1 MATVDD
7 IQPGQTCYLAD
18 GREASFVGRLGDD
31 AFIVH
36 TILRSYDPMG
46 EDVYAEGP
54 LTIERSI
61 YRKPPQ
67 EKLEAEV
74 AALRDEVAKLQADR
88 DTLRRE
94 VIGVHSEKAK
104 AEKDAASAFEAA
116 RLVPA
121 LRGIIAMMDGHLKF
135 AVVESSRAPF
145 FTVVEGAATR
155 KAQYKDEPIA
165 DLRLDWSGKP
175 VLRLRD
181 WRPDAAYP
189 NSQRHDMQ
197 AVDVFQTREEAH
209 AEAVRRLLEIKERS
223 PEWIESA
230 EKLGVPVSLEDRQT
244 AHGWYVRG
252 AQAALES
259 AQKNLR
265 EQEAKLAAT
274 IAAMPS
280 ALIQA
285 AKES

>member
-1 MATVDD
+1 MSEVSE

-61 YRKPPQ
+61 YRKPPK
-67 EKLEAEV
+67 EKLEADV
-74 AALRDEVAKLQADR
+74 AALRDEIAKLQTDR
-88 DTLRRE
+88 DKLRRE
-94 VIGVHSEKAK
+94 VIDIHSDKAK
-104 AEKDAASAFEAA
+104 AEKDAAAAFEAA
-116 RLVPA
+116 KQVPA
-121 LRGIIAMMDGHLKF
+121 LRGIIAMMEDHHQF

-145 FTVVEGAATR
+145 FTVVEGAASR
-155 KAQYKDEPIA
+155 RARYKDEAIA
-165 DLRLDWSGKP
+165 DLRLDYTGKP

-189 NSQRHDMQ
+189 NSQFHEAQ
-197 AVDVFQTREEAH
+197 AVDVFKTREEAH
-209 AEAVRRLLEIKERS
+209 AEAVRRLLAVKERS
-223 PEWIESA
+223 PDWIESA
-230 EKLGVPVSLEDRQT
+230 EKLGVPISLEDRQT
-244 AHGWYVRG
+244 AHGWWVRG
-252 AQAALES
+252 AQAAVEQ

-265 EQEAKLAAT
+265 DQEAKLAAT
-274 IAAMPS
+274 IAAMPAAS
-280 ALIQA
+280 AKDSSQ
-285 AKES
+285 